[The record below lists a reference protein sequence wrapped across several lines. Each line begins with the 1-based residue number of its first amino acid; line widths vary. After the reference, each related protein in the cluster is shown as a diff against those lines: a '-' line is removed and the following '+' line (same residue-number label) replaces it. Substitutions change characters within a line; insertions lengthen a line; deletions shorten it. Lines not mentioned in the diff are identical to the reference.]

1 MHVLRGA
8 RLSPL
13 LAAVAAFATIAS
25 GTAYPQSATTL
36 AEASVT
42 GPAAD
47 IGLGPDTVPDSS
59 LDSSVGG
66 KGLASAVAA
75 AFAQNA
81 PAPPE
86 PEHSGFK
93 ALFSSTVSD
102 FASFPKRPST
112 WAILGMGA
120 VGALAVHPADH
131 HLNSHLVSDASGRL
145 FAPGKWMGNV
155 YVVSGSAVGLWL
167 LGRWVEPH
175 EPGTPRTSKLAHI
188 GFDLIRTQIVSQ
200 AFVQGI
206 KYAAQRDRPTGEC
219 CAFPSGHAA
228 SAFSTAA
235 VLERHFGYRASWP
248 ALIAATYVAV
258 SRLHDNRHF
267 ASDVVFGA
275 AIGTA
280 SGWTVVG
287 RHGRSNYALVPTKV
301 PGGMAIMVAR
311 VN

>member
-1 MHVLRGA
+1 MVTLTLAVVFTA
-8 RLSPL
+8 RAGTGYAQFIETGTFAVPPEVVAENVDDPASITGPG
-13 LAAVAAFATIAS
+13 LAAAAR
-25 GTAYPQSATTL
+25 
-36 AEASVT
+36 
-42 GPAAD
+42 
-47 IGLGPDTVPDSS
+47 
-59 LDSSVGG
+59 
-66 KGLASAVAA
+66 A
-75 AFAQNA
+75 AFAQSA
-81 PAPPE
+81 PAPDE
-86 PEHSGFK
+86 PEHSGFR
-93 ALFSSTVSD
+93 ALFSSTMAD

-112 WAILGMGA
+112 WVILAMGG
-120 VGALAVHPADH
+120 VGALAAHPADH
-131 HLNSHLVSDASGRL
+131 HLNAHLVSSASDKL
-145 FAPGKWMGNV
+145 FAPGKWMGNA

-167 LGRWVEPH
+167 IGRWVEPH

-200 AFVQGI
+200 AFVHGI
-206 KYAAQRDRPTGEC
+206 KYSVRRDRPTGEC

-248 ALIAATYVAV
+248 ALVAATYVAV

-275 AIGTA
+275 AVGTA

-287 RHGRSNYALVPTKV
+287 RHGRSSYALTPTAI
-301 PGGMAIMVAR
+301 PGGMAIMLTR